1 MVWGSKLASFSNV
14 FGVSVS
20 RSFFDRLG
28 VGFGVDL
35 GAVRAPKWGLCW
47 GVWGV
52 WFGVDFGMVSGG
64 VWDPSKI
71 PSSPKSRGELG
82 WGVGPTET
90 EQMDDRHLRKIFER
104 RSLNEGQ

>member
-1 MVWGSKLASFSNV
+1 MASFSSV
-14 FGVSVS
+14 FRVSVS

-35 GAVRAPKWGLCW
+35 GAVWAPKWGLCW

-64 VWDPSKI
+64 VWDPFKI
-71 PSSPKSRGELG
+71 RSSAKSEGDLRGG
-82 WGVGPTET
+82 GGPVNS
-90 EQMDDRHLRKIFER
+90 HLRQIADLR
-104 RSLNEGQ
+104 TQIT